1 MESSALFSSKGRKS
15 QEEVREQSLSVLN
28 MGFYKQ
34 LLDALPY
41 LGAILNEERQVVY
54 ANRELLDY
62 LGVESIEEVLG
73 GRPGEILGCKFAIN
87 GTGGCGTTENCVVC
101 GAAQSID
108 RAQRTGLK
116 VTEECRIASDL
127 RGMPVHYDLRVT
139 VTPVMIGNNQYLVV
153 ALSDISDAKRRKVL
167 ERIFFHD
174 ILNLS
179 GSLQSLVEIIRNEI
193 PGGDIKPFLET
204 FAQIS
209 SKLTEEIISQ
219 RELLAAENN
228 DLVAHLSTFGLQGF
242 LDRELAAT
250 NSYASETSRNLS
262 LVPSPK
268 EITLTTDATLL
279 SRVLINMIKN
289 AIEASGPG
297 DTVSIGTSLI
307 DGKAIIWVKNPGVMT
322 RKVQLQIFQRSFST
336 KGSGRGIGTYSMKLL
351 TEKYLR
357 GMVYFESKE
366 PEGTTFFLELPLE

>member
-1 MESSALFSSKGRKS
+1 
-15 QEEVREQSLSVLN
+15 